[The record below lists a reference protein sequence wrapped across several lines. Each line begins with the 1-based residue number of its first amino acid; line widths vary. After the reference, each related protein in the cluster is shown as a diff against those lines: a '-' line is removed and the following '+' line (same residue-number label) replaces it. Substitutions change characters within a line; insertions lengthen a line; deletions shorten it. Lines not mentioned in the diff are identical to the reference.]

1 MLKLYHAP
9 WSRGSAMLWLLEE
22 LGVDYELVEID
33 IRAED
38 GVPESYRAIQ
48 PNKKV
53 PAIELD
59 GVVVTER
66 AAITIF
72 LADRFPAAGLAPAIS
87 DPDRGTYLTMLV
99 YNDAVL
105 DPCISA
111 RAHGLEYV
119 GNDYSFGVFD
129 DMVAYLER
137 VLGDRPYAAGDRFT
151 AADIQLASS
160 IAFTMNQLKVLP
172 EKPVFVDY
180 LGRVLDRP
188 ANKRA
193 EAKDSELAM
202 KTPFFQAMFAAEQG

>member
-129 DMVAYLER
+129 DMVAYLDR

>member
-172 EKPVFVDY
+172 ERSVFVAY
-180 LGRVLDRP
+180 LARIADRP
-188 ANKRA
+188 AYQRVQ
-193 EAKDSELAM
+193 ERDTEMAM
-202 KTPFFQAMFAAEQG
+202 ATPFFQTQFGDVSG

>member
-111 RAHGLEYV
+111 RAHGLEYI

>member
-172 EKPVFVDY
+172 ESPVFVDY